1 MKNVQDRPDLIAGCA
16 RDALKDVPEELV
28 REAYEKHSGEFRSA
42 REKGLTDTQTH
53 ELLLKEPC

>member
-16 RDALKDVPEELV
+16 RDALKDVPEEL
-28 REAYEKHSGEFRSA
+28 RLEACEKHSGEFRSA